1 MNRKKLVPL
10 AFAVILATGTAAGAG
25 LAHAGESER
34 SDAAALANAKVTLS
48 QAIATA
54 EQQSGGNAI
63 SAGLE
68 NQNGIVSI
76 SVDVARKQGAETVL
90 VNPQTGQVVTIKPA
104 DDGHDGEAE

>member
-10 AFAVILATGTAAGAG
+10 AFTVILATGTAGGAL

-48 QAIATA
+48 QAIAAA
-54 EQQSGGNAI
+54 ERQTGGHAI
-63 SAGLE
+63 GAGLE
-68 NQNGIVSI
+68 NQNGVVSI
-76 SVDVARKQGAETVL
+76 SVDVARKQGVETVL
-90 VNPQTGQVVTIKPA
+90 VDPQTGQVATIRPA